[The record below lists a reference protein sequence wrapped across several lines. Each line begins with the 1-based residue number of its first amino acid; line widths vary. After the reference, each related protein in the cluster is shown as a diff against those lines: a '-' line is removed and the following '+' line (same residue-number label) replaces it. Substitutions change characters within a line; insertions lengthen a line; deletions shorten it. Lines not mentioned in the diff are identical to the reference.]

1 MPNINIFKDLKEN
14 MKIVKKEIL
23 NYIFNVFI
31 TYLFFNL

>member
-14 MKIVKKEIL
+14 MKMVKKEIL